1 MQNLSEMIQ
10 VISPE
15 MVNENF
21 IYFHDGSL
29 YTLWSSTA
37 KARSVSYQ
45 FKPLVGQSTSAM
57 LTISDRNLI
66 CQNLFI
72 YKECVA
78 SASSPQFQIS
88 LF

>member
-1 MQNLSEMIQ
+1 MQNLAEMIQ

-21 IYFHDGSL
+21 IYFHNGSL
-29 YTLWSSTA
+29 YTFWDSVSKT
-37 KARSVSYQ
+37 RSVSYQ

-57 LTISDRNLI
+57 LTMSDRNLI
-66 CQNLFI
+66 CQELFI
-72 YKECVA
+72 YKERVVKT
-78 SASSPQFQIS
+78 SQPQIQLS